1 MPGVDEIIR
10 RSVREA
16 SMADAVV
23 SQRVLDDGTVVF
35 DLRGELDVAVN
46 DALRDVLVDTI
57 TTRRPPCVVVNMK
70 HVVFIDS
77 TGMSALIAGYQA
89 AKSAGVGYEVREMAP
104 FVEKQ
109 LRVTGLLELL
119 AQRPGASA

>member
-1 MPGVDEIIR
+1 
-10 RSVREA
+10 
-16 SMADAVV
+16 MADAVV

>member
-1 MPGVDEIIR
+1 
-10 RSVREA
+10 
-16 SMADAVV
+16 MADALV
-23 SQRVLDDGTVVF
+23 SQRVLDDGTVVI

-57 TTRRPPCVVVNMK
+57 TTRRPPCVLVNMK

-77 TGMSALIAGYQA
+77 TGMSALVAGYHA
-89 AKSAGVGYEVREMAP
+89 AKSAGVGYEVREIAP

-109 LRVTGLLELL
+109 LRATGLLEVL
-119 AQRPGASA
+119 AQQPRRP